1 MFTFTIIQDQ
11 AKKESFAKIFLSVN
25 KSFAVNENA
34 GFVPSK
40 RLLKREGET
49 ILWKKAKRMG
59 GKMVPKMKVQY
70 AHSPQDI
77 SHYDA
82 EQMRQEFLM
91 TKVFAPDQIL
101 LTYTYNDRMIFGG
114 VMPQKDALEIELSK
128 DLGVDYFLQ
137 RRELGFINLGGEGS
151 VEIEGVTYPVL
162 SHDGFY
168 IGMGTRKVVFRS
180 KVSAS
185 PAKFYIVSTPAHR
198 TYPTRRLQFK
208 DAVKMP
214 MGDQEH
220 MNKRTIYKYIDTSVM
235 DTCQLQMG
243 YTVLE
248 PGNAWN
254 TMPAHTH
261 ARRMETYLYTEFG
274 SPTTRVCHF
283 MGVPEDTKHIWVEP
297 DQAIVNPSFSIHS
310 GVGTTNYAFVWAMCG
325 ENQTY
330 DDMDPVEMHR
340 LR

>member
-25 KSFAVNENA
+25 KSFAGNENTDP
-34 GFVPSK
+34 VPSK

-162 SHDGFY
+162 SHDGF
-168 IGMGTRKVVFRS
+168 ILGW
-180 KVSAS
+180 
-185 PAKFYIVSTPAHR
+185 
-198 TYPTRRLQFK
+198 
-208 DAVKMP
+208 
-214 MGDQEH
+214 
-220 MNKRTIYKYIDTSVM
+220 
-235 DTCQLQMG
+235 
-243 YTVLE
+243 E
-248 PGNAWN
+248 PG
-254 TMPAHTH
+254 
-261 ARRMETYLYTEFG
+261 R
-274 SPTTRVCHF
+274 
-283 MGVPEDTKHIWVEP
+283 
-297 DQAIVNPSFSIHS
+297 
-310 GVGTTNYAFVWAMCG
+310 
-325 ENQTY
+325 
-330 DDMDPVEMHR
+330 
-340 LR
+340 